1 MELACRRRGEGKAG
15 SIPGAVGVARAGSV
29 GKAMR
34 NSGMPIHTS
43 AGREWMHAAAGR
55 GAAVAEGASR

>member
-1 MELACRRRGEGKAG
+1 M
-15 SIPGAVGVARAGSV
+15 PGAVGVARAGSV

-43 AGREWMHAAAGR
+43 AGREWMHAALGR
-55 GAAVAEGASR
+55 APQSPRSSSR